1 MIENLGATQNHFDAI
16 NLSDNDL
23 TRLNNM
29 PPLSRLRALY
39 VRSISTAFKGVEV
52 YGLTLRVSNSHEF
65 LASQARNSWETSAIA
80 EDPG

>member
-1 MIENLGATQNHFDAI
+1 MEVIENLGATQNHFDAI

-39 VRSISTAFKGVEV
+39 VRTPLAAVRERTFEEIRAMSVEINFSF
-52 YGLTLRVSNSHEF
+52 LRE
-65 LASQARNSWETSAIA
+65 
-80 EDPG
+80 